1 MHAEELTKARE
12 GYLPTSEVDAKIAE
26 MNTRYD
32 ETYKSWESS
41 KVEAAELKTKYD
53 DLKLKADREK
63 EMRESTIKDV
73 QTRYN
78 DLEKVVLEHSRK
90 ILGKLFNFVAPIDN
104 FIESPCVT

>member
-1 MHAEELTKARE
+1 M
-12 GYLPTSEVDAKIAE
+12 PTSEVDAKIAE
-26 MNTRYD
+26 MTKRYD

-78 DLEKVVLEHSRK
+78 DLEKVVLEHSHK
-90 ILGKLFNFVAPIDN
+90 IFGKLLNLCCSIN
-104 FIESPCVT
+104 NSMESPCVA

>member
-26 MNTRYD
+26 MNKRYD

-41 KVEAAELKTKYD
+41 KAEAAELKTQYD
-53 DLKLKADREK
+53 DLKRKADQEK

-73 QTRYN
+73 QTRYD
-78 DLEKVVLEHSRK
+78 DLEKLVLEHSHK